1 MDEKEKSNKVLPRKY
16 QILDELEKLNAQEQ
30 TTEVVNAKIACWYAL
45 QEELLQEREKNV
57 SDSEK
62 NKSSKLEIVLGIVS
76 MVIKLLEIAA
86 SLVSP
91 FLRGKV
97 YLKLMAEGERMM
109 REQIITNDFVKNIS
123 RISFK
128 DFF

>member
-62 NKSSKLEIVLGIVS
+62 SKSSKLEIVLGIVS